1 MSLLEILLAIII
13 VTLGSIG
20 CQAIVA
26 GVLSK
31 FGKRRPPAGTTVVY
45 IDDYRNRNDPPKSS

>member
-20 CQAIVA
+20 AQTIVT
-26 GVLSK
+26 GMLSK
-31 FGKRRPPAGTTVVY
+31 FGKRKPPADPTIVF